1 MLENKAAVVTGAG
14 RGIGRSI
21 AIALAKAGADIAI
34 VFERNEDAAKET
46 AKAVEALG
54 RTARIYTCNVA
65 DYVQVKTTAAQMI
78 NDFKQIHILV
88 NNAGITRDGL
98 AIMMPAENFD
108 KVLETNLNGAFYM
121 LRELGPHF
129 ARNREGR
136 IINIASV
143 SGLMGNAGQSNY
155 AAAKAGMI
163 GMTKSVARELASRGI
178 TCNAIA
184 PGFIQT
190 DMTDALPEKTREKAM
205 EQIPLKRMGTP
216 EDIANLAVFLA
227 GESASYITGEVI
239 KVDGGLY
246 I

>member
-1 MLENKAAVVTGAG
+1 MLENKTAVVTGAG
-14 RGIGRSI
+14 RGIGRGI

-34 VFERNEDAAKET
+34 VYERNADAAMET
-46 AKAVEALG
+46 AQAVEQLG
-54 RTARIYTCNVA
+54 RTARVYACNVA
-65 DYVQVKTTAAQMI
+65 DYAQVKKTAAQMI
-78 NDFKQIHILV
+78 NDFGKIHILV

-98 AIMMPAENFD
+98 AVMMPAENFD
-108 KVLETNLNGAFYM
+108 KVIETNLNGAFYM
-121 LRELGPHF
+121 LRELSSHF
-129 ARNREGR
+129 VRNREGR

-163 GMTKSVARELASRGI
+163 GMTKSIARELAARGI
-178 TCNAIA
+178 TCTAIA

-190 DMTDALPEKTREKAM
+190 DMTDAMPEKTREKAV
-205 EQIPLKRMGTP
+205 EQIPLRRMGTP

-227 GESASYITGEVI
+227 GDAASYITGEVI